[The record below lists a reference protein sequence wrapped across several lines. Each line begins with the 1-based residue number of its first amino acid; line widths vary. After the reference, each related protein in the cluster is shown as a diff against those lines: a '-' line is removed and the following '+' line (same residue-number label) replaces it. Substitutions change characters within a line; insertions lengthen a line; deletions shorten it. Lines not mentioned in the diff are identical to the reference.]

1 MTNTLSP
8 TDDLLGL
15 DDSRFVFSFTW
26 KELLQVVI
34 VGAAIGALT
43 PILSDA
49 IAHFIIEPFFC
60 HNENAFSFCGEG
72 GALAF
77 GIALIMLSIAGLLL
91 LASLRTYQ
99 PLINVV
105 APLAA
110 LWGLDQY
117 IQTLAD
123 HHTLEFYA
131 ISVGLF
137 ALAYALFYLLLRIR
151 NFALGLA
158 LIVIM
163 VILVRLQF

>member
-1 MTNTLSP
+1 MASTLSP
-8 TDDLLGL
+8 SDELLSF
-15 DDSRFVFSFTW
+15 DNSRFVFSFNW
-26 KELLQVVI
+26 RELLQIVI
-34 VGAAIGALT
+34 VGGSLGALT

-60 HNENAFSFCGEG
+60 RNENAFSFCGEG
-72 GALAF
+72 GAMAF
-77 GIALIMLSIAGLLL
+77 GIALILLSIAGLLI

-117 IQTLAD
+117 IQTLAN

-131 ISVGLF
+131 VSVGLF

-151 NFALGLA
+151 NFAVSLA